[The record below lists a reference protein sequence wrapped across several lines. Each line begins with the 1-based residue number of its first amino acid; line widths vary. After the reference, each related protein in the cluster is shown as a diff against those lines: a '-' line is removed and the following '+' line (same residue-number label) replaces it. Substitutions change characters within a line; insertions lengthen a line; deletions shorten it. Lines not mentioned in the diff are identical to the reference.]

1 MAAVPPA
8 LVPKLHNSVFS
19 CMSLVP
25 LELPPLQWRPGD
37 VCQQVSLCGELLRG
51 YPGFQPLAIS
61 PRWAD
66 RVLANFHCQMFWVL
80 LWTPGLGS
88 LAWGWELSIFRP
100 GGGCTSTTKVSLLY
114 VGLGSA
120 CFRLSTPLISLDVA
134 SSLYP

>member
-100 GGGCTSTTKVSLLY
+100 GGGVYLHHQGVPPICGFGVSLFSPLY
-114 VGLGSA
+114 TSYQ
-120 CFRLSTPLISLDVA
+120 S
-134 SSLYP
+134 